1 MVEAFAPGRELT
13 CSVMGTGEGD
23 PGALTVTD
31 ILTDGWYDYDAKYK
45 PGGSRHVVPA
55 DIPGEIFEACMDYAT
70 RAHEVLGCRGV
81 SRTDFRWDE
90 AKGLRPDPSGDQHP
104 AGDDAHL
111 AHPRTGGGEGHVLR
125 RALPLACGGCLMR
138 PLIARRETGPVP
150 LPRARPDPA
159 PSRLT
164 YRAQR
169 LWLTPVFRALLRIG
183 LPAFVVIASLL
194 WYATD
199 EQKVQALMDQVA
211 EIRRE
216 IEDRPEFRINILSI
230 AGAGPVVTEEVRATL
245 GLDLPLSS
253 FDLDLEE
260 LRARV
265 EALPAVASASVRNA
279 GSGTLS
285 VEITEREP
293 ALIWQS
299 RAGTVLIDAEGNFV
313 AALATR
319 PPDAPLPMI
328 AGEARTR
335 RSTRRWFSSTLRV
348 RWASV
353 CAVSSGWANAAGT
366 WSCATAPAF
375 CCPPR
380 RRARRSTGCCSCMTC
395 RRSSTVTWCASTCA
409 TRTG

>member
-1 MVEAFAPGRELT
+1 
-13 CSVMGTGEGD
+13 
-23 PGALTVTD
+23 
-31 ILTDGWYDYDAKYK
+31 
-45 PGGSRHVVPA
+45 
-55 DIPGEIFEACMDYAT
+55 
-70 RAHEVLGCRGV
+70 
-81 SRTDFRWDE
+81 
-90 AKGLRPDPSGDQHP
+90 
-104 AGDDAHL
+104 
-111 AHPRTGGGEGHVLR
+111 
-125 RALPLACGGCLMR
+125 MR

-328 AGEARTR
+328 AGEAADQAVDEALVLLDAARPLGER
-335 RSTRRWFSSTLRV
+335 LRGLVRVGERRWDVVLRDGPRILLPAEASRAALDRVLLLHDVQEILDRDLVRIDLRNPDRMTVQLTPDAMETLNLQR
-348 RWASV
+348 
-353 CAVSSGWANAAGT
+353 AGLV
-366 WSCATAPAF
+366 PVGDE
-375 CCPPR
+375 R
-380 RRARRSTGCCSCMTC
+380 G
-395 RRSSTVTWCASTCA
+395 
-409 TRTG
+409 